1 MAHPYLYEKENSMRI
16 SVGML
21 LFALFDSGVAFFL
34 VYYVTKAKFG
44 GDKKSIA
51 RVLGAVLGT
60 LTFIT
65 YFAVIVWFNTYPITA
80 SDAVKQIVYWM
91 PIVLSILMLILIQL
105 SKPPKTL
112 VSDENA
118 EKNPDE
124 TEDEGEGENE
134 ENEESQ
140 A

>member
-1 MAHPYLYEKENSMRI
+1 MRI

-51 RVLGAVLGT
+51 RILGAVLGT

-80 SDAVKQIVYWM
+80 SDTVKQVVYWM
-91 PIVLSILMLILIQL
+91 PLILSALMLVLIHL
-105 SKPPKTL
+105 SKPQKPL
-112 VSDENA
+112 
-118 EKNPDE
+118 PDE
-124 TEDEGEGENE
+124 LEETGEEGAEGESEGETE
-134 ENEESQ
+134 EGETPTEPPV
-140 A
+140 

>member
-1 MAHPYLYEKENSMRI
+1 MRI

-44 GDKKSIA
+44 GDKKSLA
-51 RVLGAVLGT
+51 RILGAVLGT

-91 PIVLSILMLILIQL
+91 PIVLSILMLILIWL
-105 SKPPKTL
+105 SKPQKSLT
-112 VSDENA
+112 DEEESEEGTDA
-118 EKNPDE
+118 S
-124 TEDEGEGENE
+124 DEGENENE
-134 ENEESQ
+134 ENEETPL
-140 A
+140 

>member
-1 MAHPYLYEKENSMRI
+1 MRI

-44 GDKKSIA
+44 GDQKALA
-51 RVLGAVLGT
+51 RILGAVLGT

-91 PIVLSILMLILIQL
+91 PIVLSILMLILIWL
-105 SKPPKTL
+105 SKPQKSLT
-112 VSDENA
+112 DEEENEEGTDA
-118 EKNPDE
+118 S
-124 TEDEGEGENE
+124 DEGENENE
-134 ENEESQ
+134 ENEETPL
-140 A
+140 

>member
-1 MAHPYLYEKENSMRI
+1 MRL

-44 GDKKSIA
+44 GDKKAIA
-51 RVLGAVLGT
+51 RILGAVLGT
-60 LTFIT
+60 ITFIT

-91 PIVLSILMLILIQL
+91 PIILSVLMLILIWL
-105 SKPPKTL
+105 SKPQKPLPDTL
-112 VSDENA
+112 EDENA
-118 EKNPDE
+118 ED
-124 TEDEGEGENE
+124 TEGEGEGENE
-134 ENEESQ
+134 ENEEQSL
-140 A
+140 

>member
-1 MAHPYLYEKENSMRI
+1 MRI

-44 GDKKSIA
+44 GDKKAIA
-51 RVLGAVLGT
+51 RILGAVLGT
-60 LTFIT
+60 ITFIT

-91 PIVLSILMLILIQL
+91 PIILSVLMLILIWL
-105 SKPPKTL
+105 IKPQKPLPDTL
-112 VSDENA
+112 EDENA
-118 EKNPDE
+118 ED
-124 TEDEGEGENE
+124 TEGEGEGENE
-134 ENEESQ
+134 ENEEQSL
-140 A
+140 

>member
-1 MAHPYLYEKENSMRI
+1 MRI

-44 GDKKSIA
+44 GDQKSIA
-51 RVLGAVLGT
+51 RILGSVLGT

-80 SDAVKQIVYWM
+80 SDTVKQLVYWL
-91 PIVLSILMLILIQL
+91 PIVLSILMLVLIQL
-105 SKPPKTL
+105 SKPQK
-112 VSDENA
+112 SI
-118 EKNPDE
+118 PDE
-124 TEDEGEGENE
+124 TEEEGNEGAEGENE
-134 ENEESQ
+134 EDTEASETPSEPPV
-140 A
+140 

>member
-1 MAHPYLYEKENSMRI
+1 MRI

-44 GDKKSIA
+44 GDKKAIA
-51 RVLGAVLGT
+51 RILGAVLGT
-60 LTFIT
+60 ITFIT

-91 PIVLSILMLILIQL
+91 PIILSVLMLILIWL
-105 SKPPKTL
+105 SKPQKPLPDTL
-112 VSDENA
+112 EDENA
-118 EKNPDE
+118 ED
-124 TEDEGEGENE
+124 TEGEGEGENE
-134 ENEESQ
+134 ENEEQSL
-140 A
+140 